1 MRRGT
6 AMQRHDFD
14 PVAFL
19 FGLAFTGLGALFMVG
34 RLDLFNHARWL
45 WPGLLL
51 LLGIAVLAGA
61 RGRGGSRTPGPSRA
75 GSAPGSPPPDLDSI
89 DPPVG
94 PEAFRLPG
102 WPPAGMRR
110 EPEPPEEAEE
120 VEVAGAAPADS
131 TTELLPE
138 VDPNAATEVLPPL
151 RPERPERPEPPGP
164 PEPR

>member
-1 MRRGT
+1 ML
-6 AMQRHDFD
+6 
-14 PVAFL
+14 V
-19 FGLAFTGLGALFMVG
+19 
-34 RLDLFNHARWL
+34 
-45 WPGLLL
+45 
-51 LLGIAVLAGA
+51 GA
-61 RGRGGSRTPGPSRA
+61 RGNSRTRGRALA
-75 GSAPGSPPPDLDSI
+75 GSAASAGPVPAAPDLDDI
-89 DPPVG
+89 EPPVG

-138 VDPNAATEVLPPL
+138 VDPNAATEVLPPP
-151 RPERPERPEPPGP
+151 RPEPPERPEPPGP